1 MTADSTPSLT
11 YVPGRAERN
20 GWILGLTMP
29 QAVICLVAVLPLIVL
44 FGANRGAQAVILLP
58 FAAVVVALTVVP
70 IRGRPAARW
79 LADTVLFAT
88 GAVTGWSSWQSRVAA
103 GLPVDP
109 DEPDLPGALSRLD
122 LIDGPPMPDHGRVCV
137 LHDTAEGRWGATA
150 RLSARGVGLASALEC
165 RNLAAGLGGMLKG
178 LSASDRIDRASLV
191 VRSVPDDGTA
201 YDLWRERHQTRDA
214 PPLALAVGDDL
225 RRMAGSVSVR
235 QEAFLTVSARDEVL
249 RRAANAAGGGAFG
262 RAHALHRALAAL
274 VEPLQQMGCDPPD
287 WLTGAGMAEA
297 IRTGFNPA
305 AAGLLTHQRLEHATG
320 NAAGNAAGDGW
331 AGLPAAAAG
340 PTRAPAPA
348 ARSYHHDGF
357 VTVSYAV
364 IPPRA
369 GVRFGS
375 LAPLLAV
382 RSPGERR
389 SLAVH
394 YEVLGARMAHRIAT
408 RERQT
413 TTLVSEIKTSKGFG
427 AAAKDTQDRGSSY
440 RQEDAVAAGEAMV
453 RYAVVVSVTVPDDW
467 NVEDHAEALETSAAG
482 QYTLVRL
489 ELAQDSG
496 FVAANLPVGFGLTRM
511 RNAL

>member
-1 MTADSTPSLT
+1 MSDSST
-11 YVPGRAERN
+11 YLPGRYERN

-29 QAVICLVAVLPLIVL
+29 QALISVFAVFPVILL
-44 FGANRGAQAVILLP
+44 FGADQAGTALLLLP
-58 FAAVVVALTVVP
+58 LSAMLVALVVIP

-79 LADTVLFAT
+79 LADTVLYGVGT
-88 GAVTGWSSWQSRVAA
+88 LTGWSSWQSKAAA
-103 GLPVDP
+103 GLPLDP
-109 DEPDLPGALSRLD
+109 DEPDLPGTLARLD
-122 LIDGPPMPDHGRVCV
+122 LVDGPPMPNHGRVCV

-150 RLSARGVGLASALEC
+150 RLSARGVGLASAIEC
-165 RNLAAGLGGMLKG
+165 RNLAAGLGRALKG
-178 LSASDRIDRASLV
+178 LADSDRIDRASLL

-201 YDLWRERHQTRDA
+201 YSLWRERHQEPDA
-214 PPLALAVGDDL
+214 PPLALAVSEDL
-225 RRMAGSVSVR
+225 RRFDSVAVR
-235 QEAFLTVSARDEVL
+235 QEAFLTVSAPDGVL

-262 RAHALHRALAAL
+262 RAHTLYRGLGALTG
-274 VEPLQQMGCDPPD
+274 PLQQMGCDNPE
-287 WLTGAGMAEA
+287 WLTSASLAEA

-305 AAGLLTHQRLEHATG
+305 ATGLLTHRRLE
-320 NAAGNAAGDGW
+320 NGD

-348 ARSYHHDGF
+348 ARSYAHDGF

-389 SLAVH
+389 SLAIH
-394 YEVLGARMAHRIAT
+394 YEVLPQKMAQRIAT
-408 RERQT
+408 RERQA
-413 TTLVSEIKTSKGFG
+413 TTLVAEVKASKGFG

-453 RYAVVVSVTVPDDW
+453 RYAVVVSVTVPADW
-467 NVEDHAEALETSAAG
+467 NVEDHAEALETAAAG
-482 QYTLVRL
+482 QYTLLRL

-496 FVAANLPVGFGLTRM
+496 FVAANLPVGLGLARI

>member
-1 MTADSTPSLT
+1 MTANNLV
-11 YVPGRAERN
+11 YVPGRTERN
-20 GWILGLTMP
+20 GWIAGLTMP
-29 QAVICLVAVLPLIVL
+29 QAVVCLICVIPLVVL
-44 FGANRGAQAVILLP
+44 FGANRAAEGLILLP
-58 FAAVVVALTVVP
+58 FAAIIVALTVIPV
-70 IRGRPAARW
+70 RGRPAARW
-79 LADTVLFAT
+79 LVDTALFGT
-88 GAVTGWSSWQSRVAA
+88 GTVTGWSSWQSKAAA
-103 GLPVDP
+103 GLPIDR
-109 DEPDLPGALSRLD
+109 DEPDLPGVLSRLD

-165 RNLAAGLGGMLKG
+165 RNLAAGLGNMLKG

-201 YDLWRERHQTRDA
+201 YDLWRERHQVDNA
-214 PPLALAVGDDL
+214 PALSVAVADDL
-225 RRMAGSVSVR
+225 RRMAGSVAVR
-235 QEAFLTVSARDEVL
+235 QEAFLTVSARDDVL
-249 RRAANAAGGGAFG
+249 RRPANAAGGGAFG
-262 RAHALHRALAAL
+262 RAHALHRALGAL
-274 VEPLQQMGCDPPD
+274 VEPLQQMGCDAPD
-287 WLTGAGMAEA
+287 WLTSAGIAES

-305 AAGLLTHQRLEHATG
+305 AAGALTHRRLAH
-320 NAAGNAAGDGW
+320 GD

-364 IPPRA
+364 IPPRS

-382 RSPGERR
+382 RTPGERR

-394 YEVLGARMAHRIAT
+394 YEVLPQRMAQRIAT

-413 TTLVSEIKTSKGFG
+413 TTLVSEIRSSKGFG
-427 AAAKDTQDRGSSY
+427 SAAKDNQDRGSSY

-453 RYAVVVSVTVPDDW
+453 RYALVVSVTVPDDW
-467 NVEDHAEALETSAAG
+467 NIEDHAEALETSAAG
-482 QYTLVRL
+482 QYQLLRL

-496 FVAANLPVGFGLTRM
+496 FVAANLPVGIGLARL

>member
-1 MTADSTPSLT
+1 MTATNLT
-11 YVPGRAERN
+11 YVPGRPERN
-20 GWILGLTMP
+20 GWIMGLTMP
-29 QAVICLVAVLPLIVL
+29 QVVICLVCVMPLVVC
-44 FGANRGAQAVILLP
+44 FGANRVAQGLMLLP
-58 FAAVVVALTVVP
+58 VAAIVVALTVVP
-70 IRGRPAARW
+70 IRGRPAAKW
-79 LADTVLFAT
+79 LADTALFGT
-88 GAVTGWSSWQSRVAA
+88 GQTTGWSSWQSKAAA

-109 DEPDLPGALSRLD
+109 DEPDLPGSLSRLD
-122 LIDGPPMPDHGRVCV
+122 LLDGPPMPDHGRVCV

-150 RLSARGVGLASALEC
+150 RLSARGVGLASAIEC
-165 RNLAAGLGGMLKG
+165 KNLAAGLGNMLKG

-201 YDLWRERHQTRDA
+201 YDLWRERHQVDDA
-214 PPLALAVGDDL
+214 PDLSVAVADDL
-225 RRMAGSVSVR
+225 RRMAGSVAVR
-235 QEAFLTVSARDEVL
+235 QEAFLTVSARDDVL
-249 RRAANAAGGGAFG
+249 RRPANAAGGGAFG
-262 RAHALHRALAAL
+262 RAHALHRALGAL
-274 VEPLQQMGCDPPD
+274 VEPLQQMGCDAPD
-287 WLTGAGMAEA
+287 WLTSAGIAES

-305 AAGLLTHQRLEHATG
+305 AAGALTHRRLSH
-320 NAAGNAAGDGW
+320 GDP
-331 AGLPAAAAG
+331 GLPAAAAG

-364 IPPRA
+364 IPPRS

-394 YEVLGARMAHRIAT
+394 YEVLPQRMAQRIAT

-413 TTLVSEIKTSKGFG
+413 TTLVSEIRSSKGFG
-427 AAAKDTQDRGSSY
+427 SAAKDNQDRGSSY

-453 RYAVVVSVTVPDDW
+453 RYALVVSVTVPDDW
-467 NVEDHAEALETSAAG
+467 NIEDHAEALETSAAG
-482 QYTLVRL
+482 QYQLLRL

-496 FVAANLPVGFGLTRM
+496 FVAANLPVGIGLARL

>member
-1 MTADSTPSLT
+1 MSTELTPQPT

-29 QAVICLVAVLPLIVL
+29 QAVICLVAVVPLVVL
-44 FGANRGAQAVILLP
+44 FGANRARQGLILLP
-58 FAAVVVALTVVP
+58 IAAVVVALTVVP

-79 LADTVLFAT
+79 LADTALFAA
-88 GAVTGWSSWQSRVAA
+88 GSLTGWSSWQSRVAS

-178 LSASDRIDRASLV
+178 LAASDRIDRASLV

-201 YDLWRERHQTRDA
+201 YDLWRERHQSDDA
-214 PPLALAVGDDL
+214 PALALAVSDDL
-225 RRMAGSVSVR
+225 RRMAGSRSVR
-235 QEAFLTVSARDEVL
+235 QEAFLTVSARDEAL

-262 RAHALHRALAAL
+262 RAYALHRALTAL
-274 VEPLQQMGCDPPD
+274 VEPLQQMGCDTPD

-305 AAGLLTHQRLEHATG
+305 ATGLLTHRRLEHGAEP
-320 NAAGNAAGDGW
+320 GW

-340 PTRAPAPA
+340 PTRAPSPA

-394 YEVLGARMAHRIAT
+394 YEVLPQRLAQRIAT

-413 TTLVSEIKTSKGFG
+413 TTLVSEIKASKGFG
-427 AAAKDTQDRGSSY
+427 AAARDTQDRSSSY

-453 RYAVVVSVTVPDDW
+453 RYALVVSVTVPDHW

-482 QYTLVRL
+482 QYTLLRL

-496 FVAANLPVGFGLTRM
+496 FVAANLPVGMGLTRM
-511 RNAL
+511 RNAI